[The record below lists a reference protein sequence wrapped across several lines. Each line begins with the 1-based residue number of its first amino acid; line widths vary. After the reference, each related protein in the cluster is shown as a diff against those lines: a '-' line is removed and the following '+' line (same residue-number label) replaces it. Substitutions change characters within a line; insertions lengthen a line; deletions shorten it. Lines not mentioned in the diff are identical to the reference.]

1 MESGK
6 ECNIKDKED
15 FIGDSKELF
24 SIFSLKTFK
33 SYRNNYLDHLF
44 ISHVYFLG

>member
-1 MESGK
+1 MESGE

-15 FIGDSKELF
+15 FIGDSRELF
-24 SIFSLKTFK
+24 FSLKTFK
-33 SYRNNYLDHLF
+33 SYRNNGLGHLF